1 MEKMGHWLLYAKNN
15 DYMLANTLP
24 NADWHQRL
32 FLPLDNK
39 NNNEPIKR
47 PLTRTTQVRQY
58 QKNTHSLNPYLC
70 KEISY

>member
-39 NNNEPIKR
+39 NNNEPFNR
-47 PLTRTTQVRQY
+47 PLTRTTR
-58 QKNTHSLNPYLC
+58 
-70 KEISY
+70 